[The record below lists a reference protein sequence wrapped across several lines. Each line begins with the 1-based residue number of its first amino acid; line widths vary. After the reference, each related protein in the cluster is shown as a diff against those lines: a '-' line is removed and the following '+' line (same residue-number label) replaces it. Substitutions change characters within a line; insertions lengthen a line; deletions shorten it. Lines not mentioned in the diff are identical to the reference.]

1 MKNTAIAGLS
11 FALMGA
17 FSSACIARMPGADEA
32 SGTVK
37 PTPVALAVPAG
48 AALKPT
54 PNETL
59 IHLHRA
65 VTGIHFLPS
74 AFSETTVRCCEPSRA
89 SR

>member
-1 MKNTAIAGLS
+1 MKHAAVAGLF
-11 FALMGA
+11 FAGMGA
-17 FSSACIARMPGADEA
+17 FSSACLARMPGADEPSA
-32 SGTVK
+32 AAK
-37 PTPVALAVPAG
+37 PAQVALAVQAV
-48 AALKPT
+48 AAHKLT

-65 VTGIHFLPS
+65 VTGIHFLPP

>member
-1 MKNTAIAGLS
+1 MKHAAVAVLFFAG
-11 FALMGA
+11 MGA
-17 FSSACIARMPGADEA
+17 FSSACLARMPGADESLA
-32 SGTVK
+32 AAK
-37 PTPVALAVPAG
+37 PAQVALAVPEG
-48 AALKPT
+48 AAHKLT

-65 VTGIHFLPS
+65 VTGIHFLPP